1 MTTAPQDPRG
11 GANGGPQYS
20 PANVSAMG
28 GAGQSGRDYSGFAY
42 GQNKTVNEQRKG
54 APLASTSPSQATQA
68 GTEAPVLPPVTAI
81 TAPTEQ
87 PDVSVMDGAPIGGGR
102 GMEALTLPSAMDST
116 VDMARLKA
124 YLPAL
129 EAAAALPNSSEAY
142 RNYVRL
148 VRANLAGGAISE

>member
-68 GTEAPVLPPVTAI
+68 GTEVPILPQVTPI
-81 TAPTEQ
+81 NAPTEQ
-87 PDVSVMDGAPIGGGR
+87 PDVPVMDGAPIGSGR
-102 GMEALTLPSAMDST
+102 GMDALTLPSAQDST
-116 VDMARLKA
+116 ADMARLKA

>member
-20 PANVSAMG
+20 PTNVSAMG

-42 GQNKTVNEQRKG
+42 GQNKIVNEQRKA
-54 APLASTSPSQATQA
+54 APLASKGPSEATPA
-68 GTEAPVLPPVTAI
+68 GTEAPVLPPVTPI

-87 PDVSVMDGAPIGGGR
+87 PDVPVTDGAPIGDGR
-102 GMEALTLPSAMDST
+102 GTDALVLPQAMDST
-116 VDMARLKA
+116 GDMARLRA

-129 EAAAALPNSSEAY
+129 EAAAAAPNSSEAY

-148 VRANLAGGAISE
+148 VRANLAGGAVSQ